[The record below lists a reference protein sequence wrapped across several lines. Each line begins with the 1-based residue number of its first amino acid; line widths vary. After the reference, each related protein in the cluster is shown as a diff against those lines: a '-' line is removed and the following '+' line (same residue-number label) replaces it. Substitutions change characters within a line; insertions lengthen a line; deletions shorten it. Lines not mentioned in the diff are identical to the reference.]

1 MTDTKRGPLFLIL
14 FAALM
19 AGAGNGISLVAFPW
33 LVLQRN
39 GSALDA
45 SIVAMAGTLPLLAA
59 TLIAGAAVDY
69 LGRRRVSM
77 ISDALSALSVAAVP
91 LLALTFGVHAINV
104 AVLAG
109 LAALGAFFDPAG
121 MTARETM
128 LPEAATRAGW
138 TLDHA
143 NSVYEAI
150 FNLAYI
156 VGPGI
161 GGLLIAT
168 LGGVNTMWV
177 TASAF
182 GLSIVAIAVLRLE
195 GAGKPDRTAL
205 PDGVWAGIM
214 EGLRFVWNNKVLRTL
229 AFVDLAATGLYMP
242 MESVLFPK
250 YFTDRNEP
258 AQLGWVLMA
267 LSVGGLIGALG
278 YALLSKYSSKRAIM
292 LTAVLTLGV
301 AMTIIAFLP
310 PLPLILVLCAVVG
323 SGLRADRADLQ
334 LRDAD
339 PRAAASA
346 WPRRRR
352 HGVAGLRGRTARVDR
367 GRPARRLR
375 RPACDVPGV
384 VPADAGAGH
393 RRRLLAGVARVGSLT
408 GVGRAKYCPPQ
419 QVTSTPAP
427 QLLWRRTFRPCG
439 LRAPGGAAWP
449 PRTSRRSP
457 RAPRPTA
464 RGRRACAR
472 PRL

>member
-1 MTDTKRGPLFLIL
+1 MTDSKRGPAYLIL
-14 FAALM
+14 FAALL
-19 AGAGNGISLVAFPW
+19 AGAGNGISLIAFPW

-45 SIVAMAGTLPLLAA
+45 SIVAMAGTLPLLVA

-91 LLALTFGVHAINV
+91 VIALIFGVDAINV
-104 AVLAG
+104 AVLGG

-128 LPEAATRAGW
+128 LPEAAKRAGW

-143 NSVYEAI
+143 NSVYEAV

-161 GGLLIAT
+161 GGLLITT

-177 TASAF
+177 TAGAF

-195 GAGKPDRTAL
+195 GAGKPDLDSL
-205 PDGVWAGIM
+205 PDGVWSGVV
-214 EGLRFVWNNKVLRTL
+214 EGLSFVWNMKVLRTL
-229 AFVDLAATGLYMP
+229 AFIDLAATGLYMP

-267 LSVGGLIGALG
+267 LSVGGLVGALG
-278 YALLSKYSSKRAIM
+278 YAVMSKYVKRRTTM
-292 LTAVLTLGV
+292 LIAVLTLGV

-310 PLPLILVLCAVVG
+310 PLPVILVLCAVVG
-323 SGLRADRADLQ
+323 FVYGPMAPIYNYVMQTRAPQ
-334 LRDAD
+334 
-339 PRAAASA
+339 
-346 WPRRRR
+346 
-352 HGVAGLRGRTARVDR
+352 HLRGRV
-367 GRPARRLR
+367 
-375 RPACDVPGV
+375 VGV
-384 VPADAGAGH
+384 MGSLAYAAGPLG
-393 RRRLLAGVARVGSLT
+393 LILAGPLADSAGLKTTFLALSLPMVVLGLVALRLPSL
-408 GVGRAKYCPPQ
+408 RD
-419 QVTSTPAP
+419 
-427 QLLWRRTFRPCG
+427 LD
-439 LRAPGGAAWP
+439 RAPEHA
-449 PRTSRRSP
+449 
-457 RAPRPTA
+457 
-464 RGRRACAR
+464 
-472 PRL
+472 

>member
-1 MTDTKRGPLFLIL
+1 MINGKRGPLFLIL

-19 AGAGNGISLVAFPW
+19 AGAGNGISIVAFPW

-45 SIVAMAGTLPLLAA
+45 SIVAMAGTVPLLVA

-69 LGRRRVSM
+69 LGRKRVSM
-77 ISDALSALSVAAVP
+77 ISDALSALSVIAVP
-91 LLALTFGVHAINV
+91 VIALTFGVHVVNV
-104 AVLAG
+104 AVLAC

-143 NSVYEAI
+143 NSVYEAV

-168 LGGVNTMWV
+168 LGGINTMWV

-182 GLSIVAIAVLRLE
+182 CLSIVAISMLRLE
-195 GAGKPDRTAL
+195 GAGTPDHNAL
-205 PDGVWAGIM
+205 PDGVWAGVV

-267 LSVGGLIGALG
+267 LSVGGLVGALG
-278 YALLSKYSSKRAIM
+278 YAVLSK
-292 LTAVLTLGV
+292 
-301 AMTIIAFLP
+301 
-310 PLPLILVLCAVVG
+310 
-323 SGLRADRADLQ
+323 D
-334 LRDAD
+334 
-339 PRAAASA
+339 
-346 WPRRRR
+346 
-352 HGVAGLRGRTARVDR
+352 
-367 GRPARRLR
+367 
-375 RPACDVPGV
+375 
-384 VPADAGAGH
+384 
-393 RRRLLAGVARVGSLT
+393 
-408 GVGRAKYCPPQ
+408 
-419 QVTSTPAP
+419 
-427 QLLWRRTFRPCG
+427 
-439 LRAPGGAAWP
+439 
-449 PRTSRRSP
+449 
-457 RAPRPTA
+457 
-464 RGRRACAR
+464 
-472 PRL
+472 

>member
-1 MTDTKRGPLFLIL
+1 MINGKRGPLFVIL

-19 AGAGNGISLVAFPW
+19 AGAGNGISIVAFPW

-45 SIVAMAGTLPLLAA
+45 SIVAMAGTVPLLVA

-69 LGRRRVSM
+69 LGRKRVSM
-77 ISDALSALSVAAVP
+77 ISDALSAISVAAVP
-91 LLALTFGVHAINV
+91 VLALTFGVHVVNV
-104 AVLAG
+104 AVLAA

-143 NSVYEAI
+143 NSVYEAV
-150 FNLAYI
+150 FNLSYI

-177 TASAF
+177 TAGAF
-182 GLSIVAIAVLRLE
+182 CLSIAVISVLRLE
-195 GAGKPDRTAL
+195 GTGRPDRSKLTE
-205 PDGVWAGIM
+205 GVWAGVV
-214 EGLRFVWNNKVLRTL
+214 EGLRFVWNVPVLRTL
-229 AFVDLAATGLYMP
+229 AIVDLAATGLYMP

-267 LSVGGLIGALG
+267 LSVGGLVGALS
-278 YALLSKYSSKRAIM
+278 YAVVSKYSRRRTVM

-310 PLPLILVLCAVVG
+310 PLPLILVLCAIVG
-323 SGLRADRADLQ
+323 FFYGPIAPIYNYVMQTRAPQ
-334 LRDAD
+334 
-339 PRAAASA
+339 
-346 WPRRRR
+346 
-352 HGVAGLRGRTARVDR
+352 HLRGRVVGVMGSLAYAAGPLGLVLAGPLADAAGLHATFLALALPMLV
-367 GRPARRLR
+367 L
-375 RPACDVPGV
+375 GV
-384 VPADAGAGH
+384 VAVFLPALRDLDRDPLPEQKGA
-393 RRRLLAGVARVGSLT
+393 SE
-408 GVGRAKYCPPQ
+408 K
-419 QVTSTPAP
+419 
-427 QLLWRRTFRPCG
+427 
-439 LRAPGGAAWP
+439 
-449 PRTSRRSP
+449 
-457 RAPRPTA
+457 
-464 RGRRACAR
+464 
-472 PRL
+472 